1 MTLATNPGQAVGQW
15 LFPRHLQLGN
25 DALMEF
31 LTSVNDP
38 FVRKSVAYL
47 KLNDID
53 SGVTVKVQVEK
64 TEPIPVISSLSPLT
78 VTEREN

>member
-1 MTLATNPGQAVGQW
+1 
-15 LFPRHLQLGN
+15 
-25 DALMEF
+25 MEF

-38 FVRKSVAYL
+38 FVRKSVVHL

-53 SGVTVKVQVEK
+53 SVVTVKVQVEM
-64 TEPIPVISSLSPLT
+64 TELIPVISSLSPFA